1 MALSSY
7 VYENENGEIAYL
19 AGLINMLG
27 DMYSLRLEKL
37 GLDEGQLI
45 CLDVFKGNELV
56 FEEELKKRYK
66 KINEKEYTIGSSL
79 EKEKLDI
86 EKMKIKLK
94 EVDEKME
101 DILYICFNKMI
112 SSKGLISLRQLS
124 KEIAEDIILYTE
136 KEFSKIKIFKVFG
149 IQNNDFTH
157 AYDYLGRLENAYLM
171 VNNDISILFL
181 SGFDD

>member
-79 EKEKLDI
+79 EKEK
-86 EKMKIKLK
+86 
-94 EVDEKME
+94 
-101 DILYICFNKMI
+101 
-112 SSKGLISLRQLS
+112 
-124 KEIAEDIILYTE
+124 TT
-136 KEFSKIKIFKVFG
+136 IFPCK
-149 IQNNDFTH
+149 
-157 AYDYLGRLENAYLM
+157 AY
-171 VNNDISILFL
+171 S
-181 SGFDD
+181 

>member
-7 VYENENGEIAYL
+7 IYENENGKIAYL
-19 AGLINMLG
+19 GGLINMLG

-37 GLDEGQLI
+37 GLDEGELI
-45 CLDVFKGNELV
+45 CLDVFKGNETA
-56 FEEELKKRYK
+56 FEEELKNRYK
-66 KINEKEYTIGSSL
+66 KINENEYTIGSSL

-101 DILYICFNKMI
+101 DILYLCFNKII

-124 KEIAEDIILYTE
+124 KEIADDIKLYTE
-136 KEFSKIKIFKVFG
+136 EDFSNVKIFKVFG

-157 AYDYLGRLENAYLM
+157 AYDYLGRLENAYLI

>member
-7 VYENENGEIAYL
+7 IYENEDGEISYL
-19 AGLINMLG
+19 AGLFNMLG

-37 GLDEGQLI
+37 GLNDGELI
-45 CLDVFKGNELV
+45 CLDVYKGDENN
-56 FEEELKKRYK
+56 FEEELKKRFK

-79 EKEKLDI
+79 EKEKKDI
-86 EKMKIKLK
+86 ENIKVKLK

-101 DILYICFNKMI
+101 DILYICFNKLI
-112 SSKGLISLRQLS
+112 SSKGLIALRQLS
-124 KEIAEDIILYTE
+124 KEIAEDIQLYFE
-136 KEFSKIKIFKVFG
+136 NDFSKLKIFKVSG

-157 AYDYLGRLENAYLM
+157 AYDYLGRLDSAYLL
-171 VNNDISILFL
+171 VNKGISILFL